1 MGNFYSGANSYLD
14 VYKFDSDSNIDFQF
28 NQLRTFETV
37 KAAGQQQALAQ
48 VANVGGLG
56 GGGAG
61 GGFSAA
67 TPWGNSP
74 SIWLGFSNF
83 FVLSAA
89 LVVPVGIVLG
99 VLSFVL
105 HLGRIAAFLSIF
117 AAVMFGSI
125 WFIYH
130 TERGRRLATYA
141 TLTMYGL
148 FAGVVAGTIAAIAYT
163 EPIAVVNV
171 VGAGG
176 AAGGGVVDR
185 NTYYYP
191 PVPVAPVRF

>member
-56 GGGAG
+56 GGG
-61 GGFSAA
+61 GGFAAA
-67 TPWGNSP
+67 TPWGNSA
-74 SIWLGFSNF
+74 SIWLGLSNF

-89 LVVPVGIVLG
+89 LVVPVGIVVA

-105 HLGRIAAFLSIF
+105 YLGRAAAFFSVF
-117 AAVMFGSI
+117 AAVMSASI

-130 TERGRRLATYA
+130 TERGRRTAMYF
-141 TLTMYGL
+141 TLTLYGL
-148 FAGVVAGTIAAIAYT
+148 VCGLVGGAIAAAAYT
-163 EPIAVVNV
+163 EPVTVVNV
-171 VGAGG
+171 GG
-176 AAGGGVVDR
+176 AAGGVADR
-185 NTYYYP
+185 DNYYYP
-191 PVPVAPVRF
+191 RVPVAPVRL